1 MSNLLEHVEDIGAAT
16 FLGSPYV
23 ALDKVERGMV
33 VIGGAPHD
41 STHTS
46 RFGTRMGPRGIREG
60 SLAMADRFR
69 SAGPDGILEVTSGN
83 RLTTPDSNR
92 LVDVGDYNVYPSDVM
107 KSTEGIA
114 GGVAEVVRR
123 RRLFR
128 LPRW

>member
-1 MSNLLEHVEDIGAAT
+1 MSELLEHVEDIGVAT

-69 SAGPDGILEVTSGN
+69 SAGPE
-83 RLTTPDSNR
+83 R
-92 LVDVGDYNVYPSDVM
+92 YP
-107 KSTEGIA
+107 
-114 GGVAEVVRR
+114 
-123 RRLFR
+123 
-128 LPRW
+128 